1 MRTLVLEEQRKAI
14 DREIRI
20 ANIEKIKKELKEKE
34 QLLTYFDKR
43 EEIALQIEKIKER
56 ERKEDERVRAIYKSA
71 KKLRALVAAEEY
83 IPLDVKK
90 KGQT

>member
-1 MRTLVLEEQRKAI
+1 MEEQRKAI
-14 DREIRI
+14 DRERRV
-20 ANIEKIKKELKEKE
+20 ANIEKIKEELKERE
-34 QLLTYFDKR
+34 QLLTFFDKR

-56 ERKEDERVRAIYKSA
+56 ERKEDNRIHAIYKSA